1 MSSSSDEY
9 ESTDRSGDPGDL
21 PSSEYK
27 LTESGSGESGGVMAE
42 TKSVETSASSLDES
56 SSDVGYEVSNS
67 LASRSS
73 SCEFSR
79 PSISSA
85 VEGSPLE
92 STNGSVWLSGSV

>member
-42 TKSVETSASSLDES
+42 TKSVETSALGTRYLTLSRLVLVLVSSRGL
-56 SSDVGYEVSNS
+56 
-67 LASRSS
+67 R
-73 SCEFSR
+73 
-79 PSISSA
+79 
-85 VEGSPLE
+85 
-92 STNGSVWLSGSV
+92 